1 MKRKV
6 IAFALFTAA
15 LLVFALNISYVIS
28 VKAEDI
34 NSYEIEWVNHAV
46 EVMNNGYIFINDTIK
61 VNGTAPEGFLIGF
74 PYQYGS
80 HVLRC
85 VAYNPANSSQRYFV
99 TSNVPLKNRIG
110 FYSVKI
116 NLPVQETTQIF
127 TVGFVLSNDLLTQYA
142 QNTSL
147 YTLDFPAYPSFAT
160 IALVCNASIVLPQ
173 NAQYVNGTVA
183 AFNYSKKD
191 LPAFTYEPANVT
203 FALTGDKI
211 QLLDIKELRR
221 EIKID
226 GVGEIHVS
234 DSYYVK
240 NQSPE
245 EITYMDVVLPPNAS
259 AITAEDEFGRKAST
273 PILVNAKTNRYRV
286 SLVLPVESSGSA
298 MFAVKYTLPRTVY
311 IKQNE
316 SDNLEFSFIAFQNL
330 NYYVEK
336 TYITFVLPEGA
347 KMITLECE
355 GDSVNSAYSMWR
367 EVFQEKVAVS
377 RQGVF
382 FLENFTVKIVYQ
394 YNPLWLSF
402 RPTLWV
408 WVLATFIC
416 AVAVIVKRP
425 KVPAPIIVPT
435 VAVKFSPEVIRS
447 FVGSYEEKR
456 KIILEIEALEA
467 GVRKGRIPRR
477 RYKVQKKTLETRLN
491 TLTRNIDD
499 LKQKLW
505 AAGGRYADLM
515 RQLEVAEAEINEV
528 EADIR
533 SIEMRHRR
541 GELSLEAYRKLLGD
555 YERRKGNAET
565 KINGILVRLREE
577 IC

>member
-173 NAQYVNGTVA
+173 NAQYVNGTVT

-191 LPAFTYEPANVT
+191 LPAF
-203 FALTGDKI
+203 
-211 QLLDIKELRR
+211 
-221 EIKID
+221 
-226 GVGEIHVS
+226 
-234 DSYYVK
+234 
-240 NQSPE
+240 
-245 EITYMDVVLPPNAS
+245 
-259 AITAEDEFGRKAST
+259 
-273 PILVNAKTNRYRV
+273 
-286 SLVLPVESSGSA
+286 
-298 MFAVKYTLPRTVY
+298 
-311 IKQNE
+311 
-316 SDNLEFSFIAFQNL
+316 
-330 NYYVEK
+330 
-336 TYITFVLPEGA
+336 
-347 KMITLECE
+347 
-355 GDSVNSAYSMWR
+355 
-367 EVFQEKVAVS
+367 
-377 RQGVF
+377 
-382 FLENFTVKIVYQ
+382 
-394 YNPLWLSF
+394 
-402 RPTLWV
+402 
-408 WVLATFIC
+408 
-416 AVAVIVKRP
+416 
-425 KVPAPIIVPT
+425 
-435 VAVKFSPEVIRS
+435 
-447 FVGSYEEKR
+447 
-456 KIILEIEALEA
+456 
-467 GVRKGRIPRR
+467 
-477 RYKVQKKTLETRLN
+477 
-491 TLTRNIDD
+491 
-499 LKQKLW
+499 
-505 AAGGRYADLM
+505 
-515 RQLEVAEAEINEV
+515 
-528 EADIR
+528 
-533 SIEMRHRR
+533 
-541 GELSLEAYRKLLGD
+541 
-555 YERRKGNAET
+555 
-565 KINGILVRLREE
+565 
-577 IC
+577 